1 MSVWDRYEG
10 VTLDGQI
17 SIFDLQKVQELDKK
31 YDIPRDYQKK
41 EGWTDDWH
49 YTEIETPKEHG
60 IYFCIT
66 ELKGGHYNYTYMAW
80 FHGYWWAYARFG
92 TKWLIVNGERRR
104 PFAWVTVP
112 DLYFRTDKHYW
123 FLRENFVTEK
133 DWESTLS
140 NIGRREQN
148 VIDGRIRGN

>member
-31 YDIPRDYQKK
+31 YDIPRDYQKE

-66 ELKGGHYNYTYMAW
+66 ELKGGYYNYTYMAW

-92 TKWLIVNGERRR
+92 TKWLIVNGERRDWLR

-133 DWESTLS
+133 DWEYEKHF
-140 NIGRREQN
+140 IEYRKERAKCY
-148 VIDGRIRGN
+148 